1 MPTNYVLDIFKS
13 GKHVLDTSKTKLKL
27 KWILFQSKTL
37 GGAFVIHSLAQVFE
51 YSNKLGGRVNQYSTE
66 YHAQGAV
73 FHEGSCT
80 QVNGNGGGAEVEGG
94 KVKGVSVIFTLAVDS
109 RNPARSAPVRGY
121 TGKIRMYAEN
131 LSLWWTI
138 ITWCIVLFPVL
149 LLPISA
155 PRLTT
160 LKIFVD

>member
-1 MPTNYVLDIFKS
+1 MLDIFKS
-13 GKHVLDTSKTKLKL
+13 SKHVLDTSKTKLKL

-37 GGAFVIHSLAQVFE
+37 GGAFLIHSLAQVFE

-80 QVNGNGGGAEVEGG
+80 QVNGNGGGAEEVEGG

-109 RNPARSAPVRGY
+109 RNPARAHQSEDTPEKSGCMR
-121 TGKIRMYAEN
+121 KICHYGGQ
-131 LSLWWTI
+131 
-138 ITWCIVLFPVL
+138 
-149 LLPISA
+149 
-155 PRLTT
+155 
-160 LKIFVD
+160 